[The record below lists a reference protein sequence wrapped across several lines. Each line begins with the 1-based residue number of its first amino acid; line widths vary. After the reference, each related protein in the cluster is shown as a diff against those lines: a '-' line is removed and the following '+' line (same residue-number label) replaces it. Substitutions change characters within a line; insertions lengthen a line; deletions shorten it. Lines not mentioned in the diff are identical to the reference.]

1 MAALSDP
8 DAGLR
13 AEGEADTPPAGSSEE
28 RGNQEDKR
36 DVMEGGSVSFIKGG
50 GERTLGKGVGGRQRW
65 VHWEAGGDQSEAGAG
80 RPVGTHGKVAAMGPV
95 QFSRSVMCNS

>member
-50 GERTLGKGVGGRQRW
+50 GERTLGKGVGGRLQRK
-65 VHWEAGGDQSEAGAG
+65 VICVYLQLIHIVVQQNLIEHCEAVILQ
-80 RPVGTHGKVAAMGPV
+80 
-95 QFSRSVMCNS
+95 